1 MADTLMARKI
11 FLIKTVNGIKPGD
24 DHTEKVVRRW
34 KLGAGYALTYKEA
47 RSLQYHRLI
56 FGIATAVVDNAP
68 EGSYWHGK
76 LPEHFIKAVM
86 LTIGCVDEI
95 MDMNGEVHL
104 IPKSI
109 AFENMSD
116 EEFRPIG
123 DAVIRE
129 GSRILNVPQHVLL
142 ENFGGAA

>member
-1 MADTLMARKI
+1 MADALMARKI
-11 FLIKTVNGIKPGD
+11 IITKTVQGLQPGD
-24 DHTEKVVRRW
+24 EQAEKVVKRW
-34 KLGAGYALTYKEA
+34 KLGASYALTYKEA
-47 RSLQYHRLI
+47 RSPQYHRMV
-56 FGIATAVVDNAP
+56 FGIANAVIDNAP

-86 LTIGCVDEI
+86 LTIGCVEAVI
-95 MDMNGEVHL
+95 DMNGEVHM

-109 AFENMSD
+109 AFENMGD
-116 EEFRPIG
+116 DEFRPIG
-123 DAVIRE
+123 EAVVRE

>member
-1 MADTLMARKI
+1 MI
-11 FLIKTVNGIKPGD
+11 
-24 DHTEKVVRRW
+24 
-34 KLGAGYALTYKEA
+34 
-47 RSLQYHRLI
+47 
-56 FGIATAVVDNAP
+56 DNAP
-68 EGSYWHGK
+68 ESSYWHGK

-86 LTIGCVDEI
+86 LTIGCADPV
-95 MDMNGEVHL
+95 MDMNGEVHM
-104 IPKSI
+104 IPRSI

-116 EEFRPIG
+116 DEFRPIG